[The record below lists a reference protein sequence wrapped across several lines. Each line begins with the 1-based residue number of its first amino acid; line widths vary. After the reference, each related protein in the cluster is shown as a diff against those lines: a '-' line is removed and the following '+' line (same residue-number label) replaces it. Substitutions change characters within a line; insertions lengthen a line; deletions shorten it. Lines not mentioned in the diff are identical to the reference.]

1 MSIMNSKERKAR
13 DRGRKQGYVMAIKD
27 MADNLIRNSRTEV
40 LDGKVTLIVTEDRI
54 KVVADEMVKQA
65 SN

>member
-54 KVVADEMVKQA
+54 KVVADEMVKQV

>member
-1 MSIMNSKERKAR
+1 MGIMNSKERKAR

-27 MADNLIRNSRTEV
+27 MTDNLIRNSRTEV

>member
-54 KVVADEMVKQA
+54 KVVADEMAKQV